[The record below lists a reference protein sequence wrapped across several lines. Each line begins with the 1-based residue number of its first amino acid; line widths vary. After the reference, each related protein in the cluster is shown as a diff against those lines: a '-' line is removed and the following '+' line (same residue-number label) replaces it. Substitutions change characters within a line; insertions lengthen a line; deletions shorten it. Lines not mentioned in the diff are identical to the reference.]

1 MSFLS
6 PLQLASASYF
16 LTVSR
21 RDNEGDCAPLK
32 TYILKSSYTTFEE
45 GGSPALSIVYLTSLA
60 HVGAV
65 DEWD

>member
-21 RDNEGDCAPLK
+21 RDDEGDCALLK
-32 TYILKSSYTTFEE
+32 TYILESSYTTSEE
-45 GGSPALSIVYLTSLA
+45 GCSPALSIVSLA

-65 DEWD
+65 DE